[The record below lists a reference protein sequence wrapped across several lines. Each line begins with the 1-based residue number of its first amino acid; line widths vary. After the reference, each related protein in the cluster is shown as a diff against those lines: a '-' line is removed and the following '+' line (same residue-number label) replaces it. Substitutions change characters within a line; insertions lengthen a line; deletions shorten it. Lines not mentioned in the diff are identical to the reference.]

1 MPPSYQEGLPRTLDV
16 GSTEAPP
23 PKAAGPSVPVWIPV
37 VILVIGGLFGTAVLT
52 RQGRDYEARRIH
64 FEFERHAEDRLDLL
78 EREIGLQIDAAEQ
91 LAILF
96 RSTEEVPRATFGIY
110 ASAILKRYTGLQ
122 ALEWVPRVTPAN
134 RQALLS
140 EARRDLPDFEFRHR
154 QEDGSLAR
162 APEQDELFPIYYVEP
177 LAGNELALGFTP
189 TDLPERDE
197 AIARAIQ
204 GETLSLSA
212 PIELIQGRQE
222 AAIMVFS
229 PVYRREG
236 DGKRTLL
243 GLSEAVFWVDRLLD
257 ETLATSRGHGIRI
270 RLLDR
275 TTSPPRILYRSGPEW
290 TLSSEE
296 HEHLR
301 SRSLELGGRLWE
313 LQATAAPGYFQH
325 DQLVMSVISGSGLL
339 ITLALAGILGVL
351 LQRERHVTG
360 IVAERTYELA
370 HQAAHDPLTG
380 LINRREFDGRLMEAI
395 SHCQSQGE
403 HHALLYLDLDQFK
416 VVNDSCGHAAGDEM
430 LKQLA
435 KTLRKTIRNADVLA
449 RLGGDEFGLLLSGC
463 SPGTEVEPVNKILDA
478 IRNSRFVWS
487 GRTFAIGASIGV
499 VHLHRNTENAAIAL
513 SQADAACYIA
523 KERGRNRYHVFHDED
538 TASGVFR
545 RQLEW
550 VAELRDALDAN
561 RFRLLSQPIRP
572 CALPSGT
579 PFEELMLVLERPDG
593 RSVSA
598 VDFVPAAERYGLMP
612 MVDRW
617 VVERTFYVLSTSDK
631 KECLYSINISGQSIG
646 DDTFCEFVEE
656 MLARYRID
664 PKQICFEIT
673 ETAAVANLV
682 VAQSFI
688 HRLRRRGCRF
698 ALDDFGSGMSSFQYL
713 RQLPVDFVKIDGSFV
728 RSIAEDERDRAVVAA
743 IHEIAAVHRVQT
755 VAECVESKEILAV
768 LRKIGVHHAQGF
780 FMGRPEPLVLEES
793 S

>member
-1 MPPSYQEGLPRTLDV
+1 MHPSHQEGLPRTRDV

-23 PKAAGPSVPVWIPV
+23 YEAKGVSFPLWIPV
-37 VILVIGGLFGTAVLT
+37 VALVIGGLFATAALT
-52 RQGRDYEARRIH
+52 QNARSHEAERVHR
-64 FEFERHAEDRLDLL
+64 EFERHADDRLDLL
-78 EREIGLQIDAAEQ
+78 EREIGLQVHVAEQ
-91 LAILF
+91 VANLF
-96 RSTEEVPRATFGIY
+96 RSSESVPRKAFGIY
-110 ASAILKRYTGLQ
+110 ASTILQRYPGLQ
-122 ALEWVPRVTPAN
+122 ALEWVPRVTPEN
-134 RQALLS
+134 RQSLLV
-140 EARRDLPDFEFRHR
+140 EARREMPEFDFLHR
-154 QEDGSLAR
+154 LADGSMAR
-162 APEQDELFPIYYVEP
+162 APVADELFPIYYVEP
-177 LAGNELALGFTP
+177 LAGNEPALGFTP

-197 AIARAIQ
+197 AIARAIRDKR
-204 GETLSLSA
+204 LSLSA
-212 PIELIQGRQE
+212 PIQLIQGREE

-229 PVYRREG
+229 PVYRVDS
-236 DGKRTLL
+236 DGESRLH
-243 GLSEAVFWVDRLLD
+243 GFSEAVFWIDTLLD
-257 ETLATSRGHGIRI
+257 NVLAASQAHGIHIRI
-270 RLLDR
+270 LDR
-275 TTSPPRILYRSGPEW
+275 TSSPPRVLYQTGVEW
-290 TLSSEE
+290 TQYLEE

-301 SRSLELGGRLWE
+301 SKTLELGGRTWE
-313 LQATAAPGYFQH
+313 IQATAAPGYFQH
-325 DQLVMSVISGSGLL
+325 DRLVISVLSGSGLL

-351 LQRERHVTG
+351 MQRDRHVTG
-360 IVAERTYELA
+360 IVEERTQELA

-380 LINRREFDGRLMEAI
+380 LINRREFDRRLTEAI
-395 SHCQSQGE
+395 SNCQVEGE
-403 HHALLYLDLDQFK
+403 NHALLYLDLDQFK

-435 KTLRKTIRNADVLA
+435 KKLRDTVRNADVLA

-463 SPGTEVEPVNKILDA
+463 RPGTETEPVNKILES
-478 IRNSRFVWS
+478 IRSSRFVWS
-487 GRTFAIGASIGV
+487 GRTFAIGASVGV
-499 VHLHRNTENAAIAL
+499 VHLHRNTETAAIAL

-561 RFRLLSQPIRP
+561 RFHLLSQPIRP
-572 CALPSGT
+572 CALTSGT
-579 PFEELMLVLERPDG
+579 AFSELMLVLERPDG

-617 VVERTFYVLSTSDK
+617 VVERTFHVLSTSEEN
-631 KECLYSINISGQSIG
+631 ECLFSINISGQSIG

-682 VAQSFI
+682 IAQSFI

-728 RSIAEDERDRAVVAA
+728 RSIAEDQRDRAVVAA

-755 VAECVESKEILAV
+755 VAECVESKEILAI
-768 LRKIGVHHAQGF
+768 LRKIGVHYAQGF
-780 FMGRPEPLVLEES
+780 YMGRPQRLVDIES